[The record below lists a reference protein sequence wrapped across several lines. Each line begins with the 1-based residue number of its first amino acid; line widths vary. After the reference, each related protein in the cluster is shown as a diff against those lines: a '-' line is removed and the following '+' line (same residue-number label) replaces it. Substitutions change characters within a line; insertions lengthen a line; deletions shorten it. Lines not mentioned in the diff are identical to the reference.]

1 MMIQEV
7 NISFSILKVSS
18 RTTTMLA
25 IEVKFSLMLLVGLDL
40 SPDFHSMFLMKQRVS
55 IQTIVL

>member
-18 RTTTMLA
+18 HTTTMLA
-25 IEVKFSLMLLVGLDL
+25 IEVKFSLMLLVGLDWIYL
-40 SPDFHSMFLMKQRVS
+40 QIFTQCF
-55 IQTIVL
+55 